1 MLHRSCIFKFAILF
15 PSSPLLLPPSPPSSI
30 SSSLL
35 VSLYLRLHA
44 DCGVV
49 TRNTPNVWRDMLIK
63 FSSNLVI
70 DPVTV
75 TEVKEGLE
83 FGRRVR
89 LPSDLTFSTLNLAH
103 LFASEGHVR
112 PFQHLRWGTGTTVVM
127 ILIVFYFLTHHTPS
141 LITSLTRHTP
151 HSSHPHITHRHY
163 IEVVVSYIPL
173 ELEFLNFVTQIRAE
187 YDPWLKQAGGQN
199 KLSSVSLQGTLS
211 ETLQEVR
218 VFRQCSYLYHQ
229 NCCH

>member
-1 MLHRSCIFKFAILF
+1 MYTTLNAPQKLHFQVCYSL
-15 PSSPLLLPPSPPSSI
+15 SLLLSPPSSI
-30 SSSLL
+30 SSPPPSLSSSLL

-89 LPSDLTFSTLNLAH
+89 LPSDLTFSTLHLAQ

-112 PFQHLRWGTGTTVVM
+112 PFQHLRWGTGTTVMVV
-127 ILIVFYFLTHHTPS
+127 LLTSS
-141 LITSLTRHTP
+141 LITPTHTHTGTILKLWCP
-151 HSSHPHITHRHY
+151 IFLWNWSS
-163 IEVVVSYIPL
+163 S
-173 ELEFLNFVTQIRAE
+173 
-187 YDPWLKQAGGQN
+187 
-199 KLSSVSLQGTLS
+199 TL
-211 ETLQEVR
+211 
-218 VFRQCSYLYHQ
+218 
-229 NCCH
+229 

>member
-15 PSSPLLLPPSPPSSI
+15 PSSSLLLPLPPLSSSSSSL

-63 FSSNLVI
+63 FSSNLVM

-89 LPSDLTFSTLNLAH
+89 LPSDLTFSTLHLAQ

-112 PFQHLRWGTGTTVVM
+112 PFQYLRWGTDTTVVVV
-127 ILIVFYFLTHHTPS
+127 LFTSS
-141 LITSLTRHTP
+141 LITPP
-151 HSSHPHITHRHY
+151 HSSHPRT
-163 IEVVVSYIPL
+163 L
-173 ELEFLNFVTQIRAE
+173 TQA
-187 YDPWLKQAGGQN
+187 
-199 KLSSVSLQGTLS
+199 
-211 ETLQEVR
+211 
-218 VFRQCSYLYHQ
+218 LY
-229 NCCH
+229 